1 MPVMPRAEIDDW
13 PALRRHYVA
22 LQEALVCDALAKA
35 KGNKQHAA
43 DMLRMHRRQ
52 LQRICER
59 CEKAKK

>member
-1 MPVMPRAEIDDW
+1 MPVMPKSEINDW

-22 LQEALVCDALAKA
+22 LQESLVYDALAKSG
-35 KGNKQHAA
+35 GNKQRAA

-59 CEKAKK
+59 CEGAKR